1 MPSTV
6 RAVFFSPTHTTG
18 SIVQEVTKALAAPL
32 AAKIETVGFTL
43 PDERPIDVSCEAGDV
58 LVLGFPVYAG
68 RVPEL
73 VVNEIARLS
82 GGGAQAVA
90 VGLYGNR
97 DYDDALLEAADL
109 LGERGFSVVAAG
121 AFIGEHS
128 MTAHVAAG
136 RPDAA
141 DLEAAR
147 RFGRDIAAKLTAGAT
162 GSPAIKG
169 ARPYKE
175 RPEPADIR
183 PQTTND
189 CTACGIC
196 AAACPMGII
205 DADDSKRVEAGCL
218 RCNACV
224 KRCPEHAKFFD
235 SEPTNK
241 IVAMLEGKFTARK
254 KPELFL

>member
-1 MPSTV
+1 MPPIV
-6 RAVFFSPTHTTG
+6 RAVYFSPTRTTET
-18 SIVQEVTKALAAPL
+18 IVREVAGELAAAL
-32 AAKIETVGFTL
+32 SAETEAVSLTL
-43 PDERPIDVSCEAGDV
+43 PHERPAAVSCKTGDV
-58 LVLGFPVYAG
+58 LVFGFPVYAG

-73 VVNEIARLS
+73 VVDEITRLES
-82 GGGAQAVA
+82 GGAQAVI

-97 DYDDALLEAADL
+97 HFDDALLEASDL
-109 LGERGFSVVAAG
+109 LGERGFRVVAAG

-128 MTAHVAAG
+128 MTARVAAG
-136 RPDAA
+136 RPDAS

-147 RFGRDIAAKLTAGAT
+147 RFGRDVAAKLSSGEACTPTIRGT
-162 GSPAIKG
+162 
-169 ARPYKE
+169 RPYKE

-183 PQTTND
+183 PQTTDD

-196 AAACPMGII
+196 SAACPMGII
-205 DADDSKRVEAGCL
+205 DADDPKQVEAGCL

-241 IVAMLEGKFTARK
+241 IVAMLEEKFMDRK
-254 KPELFL
+254 EPELFL